1 MSVTVPDPNSSSILV
16 ISIVSS
22 CSKMYSRISMN
33 SLPKVVMNRLSML
46 QRHPERFP
54 AGAGWAQGDWVG
66 MMVTSSGWGG
76 ACWLSNKL
84 LYGGFGLIKRILC
97 SLHLKVHCYCTQ
109 LIGEPTWL
117 DAQSHRGW
125 ARQRR
130 AGPGGSW
137 TLCRRRRRRWRPAE
151 TKGLAGWRRR
161 RFNG

>member
-1 MSVTVPDPNSSSILV
+1 MTLVFGIPNSCCRVVVLLFIANFCIFGTRL
-16 ISIVSS
+16 
-22 CSKMYSRISMN
+22 CSP
-33 SLPKVVMNRLSML
+33 LPFVL